1 LIKRITPYL
10 QLTKPVI
17 SISVTVSALTGF
29 LLFQGFF
36 TSGWLF
42 TVAGVLLL
50 SSGSAAINHVQEAGM
65 DRLMERTRYRPVPG
79 GLIKPGHAAG
89 FSALLIIAGLLFLM
103 QLNSNLPLL
112 LGLAN
117 VVLYN
122 LVYTPLKKITPFAV
136 FPGAMVGAVPP
147 VIGWTA
153 AGGSLVHHHILLL
166 AFLFFIGQIPHF
178 WLILLKHAGDYEKTG
193 FPSLT
198 KILSMP
204 QLVNLTL
211 IWVLATAMASVML
224 TVFGI
229 VKSVAGSTVILS
241 AAAAL
246 VIYFYLKLK
255 TKSGAFNPSHAFI
268 IINLFYMVVMVTIIG
283 DALFMNQIYKFNYCN
298 FVVMTIY

>member
-1 LIKRITPYL
+1 
-10 QLTKPVI
+10 
-17 SISVTVSALTGF
+17 
-29 LLFQGFF
+29 
-36 TSGWLF
+36 
-42 TVAGVLLL
+42 
-50 SSGSAAINHVQEAGM
+50 M
-65 DRLMERTRYRPVPG
+65 DRLMARTRNRPIPAGQV
-79 GLIKPGHAAG
+79 KPVHAAI
-89 FSALLIIAGLLFLM
+89 FSALLIFAGLLFLM

-153 AGGSLVHHHILLL
+153 AGGSLGHHHILLL

-178 WLILLKHAGDYEKTG
+178 WLILLKHAGDYEKAA

-268 IINLFYMVVMVTIIG
+268 IINLFYMVVMATIIG
-283 DALFMNQIYKFNYCN
+283 DAFLTNLIR
-298 FVVMTIY
+298 